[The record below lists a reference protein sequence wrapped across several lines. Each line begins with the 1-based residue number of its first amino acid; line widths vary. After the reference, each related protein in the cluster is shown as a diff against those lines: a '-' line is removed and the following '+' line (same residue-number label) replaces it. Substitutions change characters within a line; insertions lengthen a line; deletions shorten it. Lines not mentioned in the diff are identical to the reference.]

1 MFCNSCPAAWRL
13 RWNVTGASDV
23 GVEVLHSYNIEV
35 GVNSIREETP
45 QSVRGKSLVL
55 LVALLALAM
64 TATACGAT
72 PAGSQGSPPSSSP
85 LVASYSRCTPAGL
98 TARATLYVVAGGQFS
113 QTFVLTNRGHAPCTL
128 EGWPRF
134 EASTPGA
141 KSALTTRVRQN
152 SSSQP
157 AFREVTLKPEGA
169 AAFDVYGGDFNPI
182 ANKTCPTISSASV
195 VPPGDHSALYV
206 TSHLPDCGGFWI
218 APVVAG
224 SQDNRAWSMIVPAS
238 KR

>member
-1 MFCNSCPAAWRL
+1 
-13 RWNVTGASDV
+13 
-23 GVEVLHSYNIEV
+23 
-35 GVNSIREETP
+35 
-45 QSVRGKSLVL
+45 
-55 LVALLALAM
+55 
-64 TATACGAT
+64 
-72 PAGSQGSPPSSSP
+72 
-85 LVASYSRCTPAGL
+85 VASYSRCTPAGL
-98 TARATLYVVAGGQFS
+98 TAQATLYVAAGGQFS
-113 QTFVLTNRGHAPCTL
+113 QTFVLTNLGHAPCTL

-157 AFREVTLKPEGA
+157 AFHEVTLKPEGA

-206 TSHLPDCGGFWI
+206 NVHLPECGGFWI